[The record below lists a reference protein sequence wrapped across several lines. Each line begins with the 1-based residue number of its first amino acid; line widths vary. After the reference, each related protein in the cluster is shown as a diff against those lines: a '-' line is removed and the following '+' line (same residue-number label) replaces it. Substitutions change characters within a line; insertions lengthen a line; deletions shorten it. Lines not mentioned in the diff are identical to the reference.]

1 MSIWTMK
8 QYGNINSCLILLSII
23 FIYFLTELPKSSR
36 ELLNKYHDNDYLCLF
51 LNSTGNYS

>member
-1 MSIWTMK
+1 MI
-8 QYGNINSCLILLSII
+8 QYGNINSFLILLSII

-36 ELLNKYHDNDYLCLF
+36 ELLNKYNDNGYLCLF